1 MLLILAASKV
11 KSVTSTILMNC
22 DLHNANLAAI
32 LSVVGFGSVNRK
44 LVNRNFI
51 G

>member
-1 MLLILAASKV
+1 MLLKLAASKV
-11 KSVTSTILMNC
+11 KSVTSMILVNR

-32 LSVVGFGSVNRK
+32 FGFGSVNRK
-44 LVNRNFI
+44 PVNRNFS